1 MKKLCAI
8 LCSITL
14 TLTACQSNRQTSPD
28 GTLILHHEAEGT
40 SFTLSKSIGN
50 DEVVVMEIPEVG
62 ISTTNGRG
70 MGMKLKHIEKG
81 THETNYT
88 MLTGKRRECSNR
100 GNEYS
105 YVYEDTTGAEVR
117 LVFRLYNDGLAFR
130 YEMDYTPCTFSD
142 SQHPHITTHAHELAL
157 TVLYES
163 ALQHL
168 ADRPESYLAQP
179 SEVKRFLSQ
188 LPTVWDDTKLL
199 SGYPGKWVAMA
210 RRAGNDWYVGAIN
223 GLDTPQRIAMN
234 WDFLAGHGQ
243 RVITFGDVDDEPRA
257 WDINPNA
264 SLPDSIGLA
273 PRGGFV
279 AVITDSSR

>member
-14 TLTACQSNRQTSPD
+14 TLTACQGNRQTSPD

-70 MGMKLKHIEKG
+70 MGMKLKHIDKG

-117 LVFRLYNDGLAFR
+117 PLVWYNSSTAWIRGAGGPLFRLNKP
-130 YEMDYTPCTFSD
+130 E
-142 SQHPHITTHAHELAL
+142 
-157 TVLYES
+157 
-163 ALQHL
+163 
-168 ADRPESYLAQP
+168 DRER
-179 SEVKRFLSQ
+179 EF
-188 LPTVWDDTKLL
+188 
-199 SGYPGKWVAMA
+199 
-210 RRAGNDWYVGAIN
+210 
-223 GLDTPQRIAMN
+223 
-234 WDFLAGHGQ
+234 
-243 RVITFGDVDDEPRA
+243 A
-257 WDINPNA
+257 W
-264 SLPDSIGLA
+264 LPD
-273 PRGGFV
+273 
-279 AVITDSSR
+279 